1 VIVSATPGQLYRLG
15 AINIAAQPTV
25 PPDLIRKALP
35 LNTGEPI
42 DAAKVE
48 GAEANVSLTLP
59 QNGYPFAKL
68 GTRDIVL
75 DDETYTGDYTLPVDT
90 GARSSFGAFRLRG
103 KKPVFDAKHI
113 GVLARFKRGDLYDER
128 KTDDLR
134 KALVAT
140 GLFSSV
146 SVRPVKTGEAGPDGT
161 QYADMQVRQVAGP
174 TRTLAATAGY
184 STGEGFKLE
193 GSWTSRNLFPP
204 EGALILNAIAG
215 SQQQGAG
222 ATFRRSNAGKRDR
235 TFSAGVTANHN
246 NYDAYDA
253 FTGTLFARWAYDS
266 TPLWQKKL
274 TYAYGVEL
282 IGTNESVYDFAKGAR
297 ERRTYG
303 ILTLPG
309 QVVFDQS
316 DDLLNP
322 TKGYRLKLNLSPET
336 SVHGALRPYART
348 MVEATGYYPV
358 RDDLVLAGRVRAGS
372 IFGIDRDDLAPSR
385 RYYGGGGGSVRGY
398 GYQRL
403 GPFDPNGD
411 PLGGRSINEFSI
423 EARYR
428 FGDYGIVP
436 FFDGGNAYASTFPQF
451 DHLHFGAGIGGR
463 LYTNFGPIRIDIA
476 TPLNPR
482 KGDGRIA
489 LYISIGQAF

>member
-1 VIVSATPGQLYRLG
+1 
-15 AINIAAQPTV
+15 
-25 PPDLIRKALP
+25 
-35 LNTGEPI
+35 
-42 DAAKVE
+42 
-48 GAEANVSLTLP
+48 
-59 QNGYPFAKL
+59 
-68 GTRDIVL
+68 
-75 DDETYTGDYTLPVDT
+75 
-90 GARSSFGAFRLRG
+90 
-103 KKPVFDAKHI
+103 
-113 GVLARFKRGDLYDER
+113 
-128 KTDDLR
+128 
-134 KALVAT
+134 
-140 GLFSSV
+140 
-146 SVRPVKTGEAGPDGT
+146 
-161 QYADMQVRQVAGP
+161 
-174 TRTLAATAGY
+174 
-184 STGEGFKLE
+184 
-193 GSWTSRNLFPP
+193 
-204 EGALILNAIAG
+204 
-215 SQQQGAG
+215 
-222 ATFRRSNAGKRDR
+222 
-235 TFSAGVTANHN
+235 
-246 NYDAYDA
+246 
-253 FTGTLFARWAYDS
+253 
-266 TPLWQKKL
+266 LWQKKL

-282 IGTNESVYDFAKGAR
+282 IGTNESVYDFVKGAR

-436 FFDGGNAYASTFPQF
+436 FFDGGNAYSSTFPQF
-451 DHLHFGAGIGGR
+451 SKLHFGAGIGGR
-463 LYTNFGPIRIDIA
+463 LYTNFGPIRVDVA